1 MLAEASRT
9 PELLRSLWWYVAAHE
24 LRRMEGFQV
33 RVNVSPS
40 THSTGGEAFGS
51 YSVYRIKVLSEQCFY
66 TGG

>member
-40 THSTGGEAFGS
+40 T
-51 YSVYRIKVLSEQCFY
+51 
-66 TGG
+66 